1 MMATFMQRYLPGLA
15 RWWERAAP
23 RERALLGAAAL
34 VVAGALGWTLVW
46 QPMTAD
52 IARLQRDHAR
62 NHAVLAAARAQAA
75 DLAALGRDAKSAPGA
90 DPRAAVERVI
100 AERGLRPAVASIDV
114 QDGRVRVLFN
124 SVRFDTLAATL
135 DALARADGVRL
146 ADAVLTTRVEPGTVR
161 AELTFVRG

>member
-15 RWWERAAP
+15 RGWERASP
-23 RERALLGAAAL
+23 RERTLLAAAAL
-34 VVAGALGWTLVW
+34 VVVAALGWTVVW

-52 IARLQRDHAR
+52 IARLQRDNAR
-62 NHAVLAAARAQAA
+62 DHAVLDAARAQAA
-75 DLAALGRDAKSAPGA
+75 DLIALARDTRPAPGA

-114 QDGRVRVLFN
+114 QDGRVRVLFT
-124 SVRFDTLAATL
+124 SVRFDTLAAVL

-146 ADAVLTTRVEPGTVR
+146 ADAVLTTRVEPGTIR

>member
-1 MMATFMQRYLPGLA
+1 MMATFMQRYVPGLA
-15 RWWERAAP
+15 RGWERASP
-23 RERALLGAAAL
+23 RERALLAAAVL
-34 VVAGALGWTLVW
+34 VVVAALGWTLVW

-52 IARLQRDHAR
+52 IARLQRDNAR
-62 NHAVLAAARAQAA
+62 AHAVLAAARAQAA
-75 DLAALGRDAKSAPGA
+75 DLAALARDAKPAPGA

-100 AERGLRPAVASIDV
+100 AERGLRPAVSSIDV